1 MSKQD
6 ENTALILSAARKLFN
21 RYGFRKTTMDEIALS
36 TGKGKSSLYYY
47 FKSKEEVFAAVVEE
61 EAAWLESKV
70 EKTVS
75 QHEKASEKLRA
86 YVQVRIESVQQMAN
100 LDVAIKDDFL
110 SHYAL
115 IQNIREKY
123 YEQEIE
129 TVKNILQTGIDNER
143 FELKNITSTARAIV
157 TVIKALEIPL
167 TFEMS
172 NRDLKQEINDVM
184 DIIIYGIM
192 KR

>member
-6 ENTALILSAARKLFN
+6 ENIALILSAARKLFN
-21 RYGFRKTTMDEIALS
+21 RYGFRKTTMDEIAQS

-70 EKTVS
+70 EKAVS
-75 QHEKASEKLRA
+75 MHEKASEKLRA

-110 SHYAL
+110 SHYSL

-143 FELKNITSTARAIV
+143 FELKNITFTARAIV

-167 TFEMS
+167 TLEMS
-172 NRDLKQEINDVM
+172 NRNLKQEINDVV